1 MLAVAQSLDPRGD
14 RKGIGAQAPARLA
27 DQRRTV
33 GTERF
38 GGHPVNQRKGVL
50 QLRDNAGCAER
61 RETAA
66 DIQPGDFHPG
76 LAGNLGGFA
85 DVAAPGVG
93 VGGFDLLTQSL
104 EVRKRVGYLPE
115 NVPLYPEMTVVG
127 YLDFMAELRH
137 IANRND
143 RVDEVMELVHIAER
157 AESFLGNLSKGLR
170 QRVGLAQALLHKPE
184 VLILDEPMEGLDP
197 QQQIEVKR
205 LIREVGQAQTVML
218 STHILA
224 HAQELCDRVIIIN
237 GGQIVAEDTP
247 DRLSA
252 QIAGGGRVHLVVDG
266 DGAGLLEELRKLPG
280 LSSVVATRDGQF
292 EIETAPGPDPRPAI
306 AGAVVGGGWKL
317 LELRRERLSL
327 EEIFIQLTRD
337 EDPAGAGAEPDS
349 DETAA
354 PSAA

>member
-1 MLAVAQSLDPRGD
+1 MIRVEGLTKRYGERTAINRLTFHAEKGEIVGFLGPNGAGKTTTMRILTGYMPPTEGKASVA
-14 RKGIGAQAPARLA
+14 
-27 DQRRTV
+27 
-33 GTERF
+33 
-38 GGHPVNQRKGVL
+38 
-50 QLRDNAGCAER
+50 
-61 RETAA
+61 
-66 DIQPGDFHPG
+66 
-76 LAGNLGGFA
+76 
-85 DVAAPGVG
+85 
-93 VGGFDLLTQSL
+93 GFDLLTQSL

-127 YLDFMAELRH
+127 YLDFMAELRQ
-137 IANRND
+137 IAKRND
-143 RVDEVMELVHIAER
+143 RVDEVMELVHISQR
-157 AESFLGNLSKGLR
+157 AESFIGNLSKGLR

-197 QQQIEVKR
+197 QQQIEVKK

-218 STHILA
+218 STHILS

-252 QIAGGGRVHLVVDG
+252 QIAGGGRVHLAVDG

-280 LSSVVATRDGQF
+280 LTTVEATRDGLF
-292 EIETAPGPDPRPAI
+292 EIETAPGPDPRPVI
-306 AGAVVGGGWKL
+306 ASTVVSGGWKL

-337 EDPAGAGAEPDS
+337 EGEAPEPEPD
-349 DETAA
+349 ETPAPDAA
-354 PSAA
+354 